1 MMRPT
6 AKKHISQEIEVSMN
20 VDMVMDVDPML
31 TMPTRTS
38 KSKTRIAIQRSLRTL
53 RMLIIIAAV
62 NLPIYMMLLFKDWI
76 D

>member
-6 AKKHISQEIEVSMN
+6 AKKHINQDMEVSM
-20 VDMVMDVDPML
+20 DVESVL
-31 TMPTRTS
+31 TTLTRS
-38 KSKTRIAIQRSLRTL
+38 KSKTKFVIQRVLRTL
-53 RMLIIIAAV
+53 RMLVVIAAV

>member
-6 AKKHISQEIEVSMN
+6 AKKHINRDMEVSM
-20 VDMVMDVDPML
+20 DVESVL
-31 TMPTRTS
+31 TTLTRS
-38 KSKTRIAIQRSLRTL
+38 KSKTKIAIQRVLRTL
-53 RMLIIIAAV
+53 RMLVVIAAV